1 MASADI
7 NTFFTFKGTKEELKA
22 MLDVVKYYSVDC
34 KEQYRHHQPEDG
46 NCSYLDCVSV
56 SYVNSNSTKASQD
69 IDEWS
74 ENQIET
80 ILDESNGTISGR
92 ANGPYGVFDFIS
104 GIGIPEKLA
113 EAAPGAYF
121 KVTIEKDGSYEEE
134 TLKATLKDG
143 IIYFE
148 DYYKEYCECDEDDPY
163 DQLYKLDY
171 FDDFVVKKL
180 PYLTFCDMAKIT
192 ARKWFNELKY
202 WQFICAANDKF
213 GTEAFS
219 YDKFK
224 RLCKHSKLTEEEFPA
239 FAKILGDLKI
249 SETNF
254 YDYIDEKVD
263 ELDSAPVDEEKNR
276 EKYTSRW
283 KYDIKNHQRMKWK
296 K

>member
-22 MLDVVKYYSVDC
+22 MLNVVKYYSVDC
-34 KEQYRHHQPEDG
+34 KEQYSHHQPEDED
-46 NCSYLDCVSV
+46 CSYLDCVRI
-56 SYVNSNSTKASQD
+56 SYVNSNSAKESQD

-74 ENQIET
+74 ENKIET
-80 ILDESNGTISGR
+80 ILDESNGTISGN

-121 KVTIEKDGSYEEE
+121 EVAIEEDGSYEDE

-163 DQLYKLDY
+163 DRLYNLNY

-202 WQFICAANDKF
+202 RQFINAANDKF

-219 YDKFK
+219 YDEFK
-224 RLCKHSKLTEEEFPA
+224 RLCKHSKLAEEEFPD
-239 FAKILGDLKI
+239 FAKFLGDLKI

-254 YDYIDEKVD
+254 YDYIDEKAD
-263 ELDSAPVDEEKNR
+263 ELESAPIDEEKIR